1 MRYPDVSVLFSAFYN
16 VFMIFF
22 IVMYSKYK
30 FAHFIFKNT
39 IDIIFLEVF
48 YLWMISWQLLLYLGS
63 ALMNGNDQKFDMYI
77 YSLITDRN

>member
-39 IDIIFLEVF
+39 IDIIFL
-48 YLWMISWQLLLYLGS
+48 
-63 ALMNGNDQKFDMYI
+63 
-77 YSLITDRN
+77 